1 MLGCRDV
8 SLAGD
13 GQTVAAG
20 ARQSDAGGEI
30 SGQARVHR
38 WNGTAWVEVV
48 DAIEG
53 ENTGDTAGHS
63 VALSSDGQTLVVGA
77 PFASGS
83 ATRSGRVRVFDLT
96 FSPQE
101 DEDGDG
107 VNNGDDDCDSTPL
120 AEINAINA
128 DGCGPSE
135 RDTDNDG
142 VYDASDAFPNDPTET
157 VDSDSDGL
165 GDNLEVQLGSNPNLA
180 DSDGDGFLDK
190 EELDSGTDPTDG
202 GDFPKTLPVW
212 LMVAPRLD
220 E

>member
-1 MLGCRDV
+1 M
-8 SLAGD
+8 
-13 GQTVAAG
+13 
-20 ARQSDAGGEI
+20 
-30 SGQARVHR
+30 
-38 WNGTAWVEVV
+38 
-48 DAIEG
+48 
-53 ENTGDTAGHS
+53 
-63 VALSSDGQTLVVGA
+63 
-77 PFASGS
+77 
-83 ATRSGRVRVFDLT
+83 FDLT

-107 VNNGDDDCDSTPL
+107 VNNGDDDCDSTPP

-128 DGCGPSE
+128 DGCGLSE

-142 VYDASDAFPNDPTET
+142 VNDASDAFPNDPTET

-190 EELDSGTDPTDG
+190 EELDSGTDPIDG
-202 GDFPKTLPVW
+202 GDFPRSLPVW
-212 LMVAPRLD
+212 LMVAPRLN